1 VSLEVNPKLAGY
13 AGETKVEAVDLMRT
27 VGRPN
32 LSIEIPATRAS
43 PPAITELSRW
53 VPMAT

>member
-1 VSLEVNPKLAGY
+1 VSLEVDPNLAGY
-13 AGETKVEAVDLMRT
+13 AGETNPEVVDLMRT

-43 PPAITELSRW
+43 PLPSRSSRW
-53 VPMAT
+53 IPMAT